1 MHIPLIR
8 LGEPYESV
16 DHATLAHH
24 AGNEIVASVSQANSG
39 LIARDIQRMSPASL
53 QGIPVRELLAI
64 CRRAARR
71 FITGDL
77 PAGDQPQSFDEYIT
91 SLSAT
96 TGMPITYC
104 RANAEK
110 IHLVLHDMEAVLA
123 GLTRGLDLDSFD
135 REYVETE
142 SGVVSHARTARVFG
156 AVLPSNS
163 PGVHTLWLPAIAM
176 KTPVV
181 LKPGRE
187 EPWTPLRVIQ
197 AFIAAGAPRD
207 AFGFYPTDHGGAS
220 ELLRRADRSMLF
232 GDASTTRPWANNP
245 RVQLH
250 GPGFSKI
257 ILGPDAAEDW
267 REYVDVM
274 ASSIA
279 ANGGRSCL
287 NTSGIWTPAHG
298 AEIADAIAEQFA
310 KVTALPADDPRASVA
325 AFANPA
331 VAEHTSAVI
340 DRDLLEPGANDPT
353 TKRRGAPRLA
363 RIGRCAYLLSTVIH
377 CESPEHPLANR
388 EFLFPFASVVDCPA
402 SELFERIGD
411 TLVGTVISRD
421 AAFIDRAMR
430 CGHINRLNIGPV
442 PTWRIRW
449 DQPHE
454 GNLFDHLYRRR
465 ALHVEPVPP

>member
-1 MHIPLIR
+1 MHLPLLR
-8 LGEPYESV
+8 LGEPYISV
-16 DHATLAHH
+16 DRGMITHH
-24 AGNEIVASVSQANSG
+24 AGGDIVAGVSQANSG

-53 QGIPVRELLAI
+53 QAIPIRELLAI
-64 CRRAARR
+64 FRRAAHE
-71 FITGDL
+71 FVHGVL
-77 PAGDQPQSFDEYIT
+77 AAGDESQSFDQYIS

-96 TGMPITYC
+96 TGMPIACC

-110 IHLVLHDMEAVLA
+110 VRHVLDEMESVLA
-123 GLTRGLDLDSFD
+123 GLTRGLDLNCFD
-135 REYVETE
+135 RGSIETDA
-142 SGVVSHARTARVFG
+142 GVVSHARTARVFG

-207 AFGFYPTDHGGAS
+207 AFGFYPTDHGGAA

-267 REYVDVM
+267 RAYLDVM
-274 ASSIA
+274 VSSIA

-287 NTSGIWTPAHG
+287 NASGIWTPAHG
-298 AEIADAIAEQFA
+298 AEIAEAIAERFA
-310 KVTALPADDPRASVA
+310 EVTALPVDDPRASVA
-325 AFANPA
+325 AFANPV

-340 DRDLLEPGANDPT
+340 DRELLEPGAIDAT
-353 TKRRGAPRLA
+353 MKRRGAPRLA
-363 RIGRCAYLLSTVIH
+363 TIGRCAYLLPTVIH
-377 CESPEHPLANR
+377 CSSPEHPLANR

-402 SELFERIGD
+402 SEVFKRIGD

-421 AAFIDRAMR
+421 ASFIDQAMR

-465 ALHVEPVPP
+465 ALHVESVA